1 MRKSIV
7 TKVFISTMVI
17 LLITLSIQLV
27 VQMYFMDDIYRIIK
41 TGKMQSAFEALTEE
55 VEGSKGNTNDI
66 NELTVDY
73 AEDETA
79 PVLVL
84 DNENQ
89 ILNDVFFES
98 LNYVSIETVDK
109 NYKVLLGDRVD
120 EEGNILPAY
129 NEFALGNTVSV
140 TGGLLKGHD
149 VMILD
154 GPMDSKLV
162 SGYHTIEGVVT
173 SRHFIVKDSGI
184 YSDQSSKLMRE
195 VSYALNDSIEG
206 EISFDFFEVE
216 TGLILTIQT
225 QDLSDG
231 MRIFSLYTME
241 DLSQTFLVIN
251 KYYGYLFVMQM
262 GLLILLTSIYSKWIT
277 KPIKRLI
284 DEAKRIATLDF
295 STHEKVKTG
304 DELEELSNSLKSISD
319 SMSHNMTLLKKDAE
333 EKAASE
339 KRMRELL
346 ANLSHE
352 FKTPLGIMSG
362 FLEMMTVS
370 DDNKSYYIETIEE
383 EVERLNALTK
393 ETLLL
398 CESENHSVYNL
409 RDCNALTVLCK
420 AGKFLDQIQDGQLTL
435 EETIVDC
442 QVEGDGRKIQLVFDN
457 LMSNAIKYTPAG
469 GTIRL
474 SMKEVE
480 DKVYIYLQNTG
491 VTFDEDDMTKVWD
504 KYYRREKSRNKEH
517 GGNGLGLSIV
527 RNILEHHGSD
537 YGVYNEK
544 NSVVFYFSLKKIE

>member
-41 TGKMQSAFEALTEE
+41 TREMESAFEALTEE
-55 VEGSKGNTNDI
+55 IEESIGDANGI
-66 NELTVDY
+66 NELTIDY

-79 PVLVL
+79 PVLLL

-89 ILNDVFFES
+89 IVNDAFFES
-98 LNYVSIETVDK
+98 LNYVSVETSDK
-109 NYKVLLGDRVD
+109 SYKVLLGDRVD
-120 EEGNILPAY
+120 EEGHIVPAY

-140 TGGLLKGHD
+140 TGGLLKGHN

-154 GPMDSKLV
+154 GQMNNELV
-162 SGYHTIEGVVT
+162 TGYQTIEGIVT
-173 SRHFIVKDSGI
+173 DLHFIKKDSGI
-184 YSDQSSKLMRE
+184 FSDQSSKLLRE
-195 VSYALNDSIEG
+195 VSYALNDPIEG
-206 EISFDFFEVE
+206 ESSFDFFEVE
-216 TGLILTIQT
+216 TGLILTIQI
-225 QDLSDG
+225 QQLSDG
-231 MRIFSLYTME
+231 MRVFSLYTME
-241 DLSQTFLVIN
+241 DLSQTFVVIN
-251 KYYGYLFVMQM
+251 KYYGYLFIMQM

-284 DEAKRIATLDF
+284 NEAKRIATLDF

-319 SMSHNMTLLKKDAE
+319 SMSCNMALLKKDAE

-362 FLEMMTVS
+362 FLEMMAVS
-370 DDNKSYYIETIEE
+370 DENKSYYIATIEE
-383 EVERLNALTK
+383 EVDRLNELTK

-409 RDCNALTVLCK
+409 SERNSLTVLCK
-420 AGKFLDQIQDGQLTL
+420 TGKFLDQIQDENLTL
-435 EETIVDC
+435 EETIVDR

-474 SMKEVE
+474 SMKDVE

-537 YGVYNEK
+537 YGVYNEE
-544 NSVVFYFSLKKIE
+544 NAVVFYFSLKKIK